1 MPKTSVKHDLSVVVN
16 ITPNVEFTFLGNT
29 KHMIKALNKF
39 IMIVMIVIL
48 FVTVVI
54 NIRRIKHLP
63 DDLMDKH

>member
-1 MPKTSVKHDLSVVVN
+1 MSKTSIEHDLSIVVN

-29 KHMIKALNKF
+29 KHMIKALNQFIIF
-39 IMIVMIVIL
+39 IMIIL

-63 DDLMDKH
+63 DDPMDKH